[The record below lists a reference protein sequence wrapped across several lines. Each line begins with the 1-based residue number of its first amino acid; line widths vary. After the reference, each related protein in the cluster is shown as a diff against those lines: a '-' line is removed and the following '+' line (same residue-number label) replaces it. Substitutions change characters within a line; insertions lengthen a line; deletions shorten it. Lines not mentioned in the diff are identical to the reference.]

1 MKVNKMKKKNS
12 LFLAMISTLLLTT
25 SCHYFEGKKH
35 NVVQD
40 DFVYIRS
47 NANFQEVLD
56 SLENKLKNVESF
68 EKYATFK
75 EYPNHIKAG
84 KYKLNADDT
93 NKALVQRL
101 IIGTQEEVRVRIQ
114 NEPTIFHLAASVSKN
129 IEADSAQIVDGIM
142 AWAKEK
148 DQNLDEETVKLFF
161 SPNTYHFFWNTSGKQ
176 FADRMGKEFD
186 KIWTEKRQQQA
197 EKMNFTQLEVFTLAS
212 IVQMEA
218 SKADE
223 QPKVAQAYLNRLAKG
238 MKLEADPT
246 SIYAYRMQNGFNH
259 QIQRVRFGHL
269 ATPSAYN
276 TYKVHGLPPAPI
288 CLPNLTAVDAV
299 LQPEQHPFVFFCA
312 DPDRPGYHSFTNSY
326 AEHQKNAAKYR
337 RWLEAKG
344 IQ

>member
-1 MKVNKMKKKNS
+1 MNHKYGYLLTLFS
-12 LFLAMISTLLLTT
+12 LLLLTT

-35 NVVQD
+35 NVIED
-40 DFVYIRS
+40 DYLYIRTS
-47 NANFQEVLD
+47 AHFQEVLD
-56 SLENKLKNVESF
+56 SLQNKLKDVNSF
-68 EKYATFK
+68 EKYASFK
-75 EYPNHIKAG
+75 KYPENIKAG
-84 KYKLNADDT
+84 KYKLNAEDT
-93 NKALVQRL
+93 NQDLVQRL
-101 IIGTQEEVRVRIQ
+101 LIGQQEEVRVRIK
-114 NEPTIFHLAASVSKN
+114 NEPTIFHLAAAVSQI
-129 IEADSAQIVDGIM
+129 IEADSAQIVNGILQ
-142 AWAKEK
+142 WAKNK
-148 DQNLDEETVKLFF
+148 DQNLDAETVKRFF
-161 SPNTYHFFWNTSGKQ
+161 IPNTYHFFWNTSGEQ
-176 FADRMGKEFD
+176 FTERMAKEFD

-197 EKMNFTQLEVFTLAS
+197 DNMNFSQLEVFTLAS

-246 SIYAYRMQNGFNH
+246 SIYAYRMANGFDH

-288 CLPNLTAVDAV
+288 CLPNLSAIDAV

-337 RWLEAKG
+337 KWLEANN